1 MNILITGAEGFI
13 GKNLITHLKEID
25 DLNLLTFTK
34 ENQLSELASLVK
46 QADFIFH
53 LAGVNR
59 PENESEFY
67 EGNSDLTKFLCD
79 CIAEQGRAIPVVMS
93 SSIQASNESIY
104 GKSKKLAEDA
114 LISLHNK
121 TGNPIAIYRLPN
133 VFGKWCKPNY
143 NSVVATFCY
152 NIIHDLPITVNNPEA
167 PLQLVYIDDVIATFL
182 KKMNLLLDNA
192 NHEVYCEVPIT
203 YQTTVGELAS
213 ILKDFHQ
220 QRENLYTDNVGVG
233 FKRALY
239 ATYISYLP
247 KNEFSYSVKK
257 HEDPR
262 GRFVE
267 MLKTPT
273 SGQFSYF
280 TAHPGVT
287 RGGHYHHS
295 KTEKFLVIKGKALFK
310 FRNIITNEYYEL
322 ITTGDNPQ
330 VVDTATGWTHDITNI
345 GDDEMI
351 VMLWANE
358 IFDPNNPDT
367 YASPLNI
374 EGQIQ

>member
-1 MNILITGAEGFI
+1 MNILITGADGFI

-79 CIAEQGRAIPVVMS
+79 CIAEQERAIPVVMS

-121 TGNPIAIYRLPN
+121 MGNPIAIYRLPN

-152 NIIHDLPITVNNPEA
+152 NIIHDLPITINNPEA

-182 KKMNLLLDNA
+182 KKMSLLLDNA

-220 QRENLYTDNVGVG
+220 QRENLYTDSVGVG